1 MSWRSQREAALHR
14 DQDPVPAPPLAP
26 APTPV
31 QILALA
37 LALAQCPG
45 PDLVLGPCPP
55 PLRLLLAAP
64 VLEAEALLLAK
75 EVLLKELGEVGLHH
89 HNLKRFLH
97 LQGKLHQFASLLF
110 CTLTL

>member
-75 EVLLKELGEVGLHH
+75 GE
-89 HNLKRFLH
+89 FIIMP
-97 LQGKLHQFASLLF
+97 LLF
-110 CTLTL
+110 LSFLKKFSFFLEF

>member
-37 LALAQCPG
+37 RALAQCRG

-75 EVLLKELGEVGLHH
+75 GE
-89 HNLKRFLH
+89 FTIMP
-97 LQGKLHQFASLLF
+97 LLF
-110 CTLTL
+110 LFSC